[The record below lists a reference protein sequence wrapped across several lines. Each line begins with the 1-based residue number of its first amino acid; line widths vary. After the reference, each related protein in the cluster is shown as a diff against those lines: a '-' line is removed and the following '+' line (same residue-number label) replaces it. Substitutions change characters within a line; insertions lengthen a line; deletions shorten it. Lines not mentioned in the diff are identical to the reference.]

1 MEVLM
6 LHDNETVSKIVEH
19 YKNENQR
26 LTEERRRFL
35 VIAYNAIVLGQ
46 LDEIYD
52 EEQLLDE
59 LGCSEEEF
67 KEIME

>member
-26 LTEERRRFL
+26 LKEERRRFL
-35 VIAYNAIVLGQ
+35 VIAYNAIVL
-46 LDEIYD
+46 
-52 EEQLLDE
+52 
-59 LGCSEEEF
+59 
-67 KEIME
+67 